1 MNNVNFTRKQMKR
14 MEYCF
19 THPLFHEKK
28 KHGPQSATNAG
39 NASTC
44 KKCVRLVLKSLS
56 VGITN
61 D

>member
-28 KHGPQSATNAG
+28 TRTAVCN
-39 NASTC
+39 
-44 KKCVRLVLKSLS
+44 KCGKRKYLQEMREIGFEVFICRNHK
-56 VGITN
+56 
-61 D
+61 